1 MKKTSNLLCFIPA
14 RGGSTRIKNKNLKK
28 INNKTLVEI
37 TINQAI
43 KCKIFNRKNII
54 LSSDNNKILNIG
66 KKFKI
71 SSIKRSQKNSRGKS
85 KIEYAMLEVL
95 MTKKFKN
102 YQGIILLQPTSP
114 LRKVET
120 IRKFAKYCTKN
131 KLDHCLT
138 VNKVFGNL
146 GSWSSKYFNPINKKR
161 LMTQFIKPFL
171 YEISLAYFVSKKFFL
186 KRKKVYPK
194 KNWFYYVTDK
204 YESLDIN
211 DINDYKICQKLL
223 K

>member
-1 MKKTSNLLCFIPA
+1 
-14 RGGSTRIKNKNLKK
+14 
-28 INNKTLVEI
+28 
-37 TINQAI
+37 
-43 KCKIFNRKNII
+43 
-54 LSSDNNKILNIG
+54 
-66 KKFKI
+66 
-71 SSIKRSQKNSRGKS
+71 
-85 KIEYAMLEVL
+85 MLEVL

-171 YEISLAYFVSKKFFL
+171 YENSLAYFVSKKFFL
-186 KRKKVYPK
+186 KRKKYIQ